1 MSKFVRSLVGAT
13 MGVALVGL
21 SGCALNAGGDSG
33 GDAQPTGPGAEGS
46 IETFDPCKFFEP
58 NELTG
63 WGLPAQSE
71 PFEGVS
77 FEPGC
82 TWAGGQMSL
91 VLQKNVDE
99 TVESYETSG
108 SWERYEKK
116 TIGGRPAALAN
127 VPGGGSTGGCTVLVD
142 AGGGVAIYSVSG
154 KLTDSVDACAE
165 TEKIADQTASRLPA

>member
-1 MSKFVRSLVGAT
+1 MSKFVRSLVGAAI
-13 MGVALVGL
+13 GVVLVGL
-21 SGCALNAGGDSG
+21 SGCALNAGGDSEG
-33 GDAQPTGPGAEGS
+33 GAQPSGAEGALDA
-46 IETFDPCKFFEP
+46 FDPCTFFEA

-82 TWAGGQMSL
+82 TWTGGQMSL

-99 TVESYETSG
+99 TVDSYETSG
-108 SWERYEKK
+108 NWERYEKK
-116 TIGGRPAALAN
+116 TISGRSAALAN

-142 AGGGVAIYSVSG
+142 SGGGVAIYSVSG
-154 KLTDSVDACAE
+154 KLAGSVDACAE
-165 TEKIADQTASRLPA
+165 TEKIANQTASRLPA